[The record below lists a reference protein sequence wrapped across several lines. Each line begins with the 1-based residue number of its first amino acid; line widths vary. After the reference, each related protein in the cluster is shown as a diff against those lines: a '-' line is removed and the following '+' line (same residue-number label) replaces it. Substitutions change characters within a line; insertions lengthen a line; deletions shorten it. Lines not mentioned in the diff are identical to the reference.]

1 LDFSA
6 FLDHIALLSDIDTY
20 EEDASAVTLMT
31 LHSAKGLEFPVVFIT
46 GMEQGIFPHSRS
58 LNSEEEL
65 EEERRLCYVGMTRA
79 KKRLF
84 LSNAYKRSIFGY
96 TQHNGPSIFL
106 NDLPVDC
113 LQLGKI
119 TLQERTVCR
128 SSHTFSA
135 HERYSKSLQTRA
147 KNSKSLISKIDTS
160 GTFVL
165 GAKVLHPQWGI
176 GKILQIE
183 GRDAKMKL
191 LIDFRGHKKKLMA
204 QYAKLQVIS

>member
-1 LDFSA
+1 
-6 FLDHIALLSDIDTY
+6 
-20 EEDASAVTLMT
+20 MT

-58 LNSEEEL
+58 LNNEEEL

-84 LSNAYKRSIFGY
+84 LTNAYKRSIFGY
-96 TQHNGPSIFL
+96 IQHNGPSIFL
-106 NDLPVDC
+106 NDIPVDC

-119 TLQERTVCR
+119 TLQEQTVHR
-128 SSHTFSA
+128 FSHTFLE
-135 HERYSKSLQTRA
+135 HERSSKILQTQT
-147 KNSKSLISKIDTS
+147 KKSKSLISNSNAS
-160 GTFVL
+160 GTFMV
-165 GAKVLHPQWGI
+165 GAKVLHHQWGV